1 MQIFDKTLFSVIN
14 DAEVLL
20 GDHGIVHREIAGRI
34 APDEGD
40 GLLCEVELVAPAAAG
55 YLAHRGDRDR
65 VGAAL
70 VAHLSYD
77 QLVVQTHHRTAEPFA
92 AREHFGFAAFGGQ
105 VFRVPHSV
113 AADAADLF
121 GRGEG
126 RLDHQV
132 AGALGAYDERAL
144 RIAVEELEQFAVSDF
159 QDDVVQAG
167 ASLRSK
173 QAVYITRARNAR
185 RARIFGREGKLSPRA
200 YQNRACEK
208 PNGGIYMTRSVMRE
222 DNVEGKPSALVEV
235 TGLGKRYGRR
245 GKFVLRGFSLALHR
259 GEIVALTG
267 ANGAG
272 KSTLLRCIAGALPFE
287 EGEIEVCG
295 EKVEGDAVS
304 AKRHTGAVF
313 GGAAGVPY
321 MTGAEFLAFTA
332 GLCGV
337 QANEARDRA
346 LGLTRLLG
354 AEDALGTAMSAM
366 SFGTH
371 QKFLIV
377 ASLLHA
383 PGVWLLDEPATG
395 LDPASAERLKELIS
409 EFAAGGGGV
418 IFSSHDPAGA
428 AEIATRRVHL
438 AGEEEGGA

>member
-1 MQIFDKTLFSVIN
+1 
-14 DAEVLL
+14 
-20 GDHGIVHREIAGRI
+20 
-34 APDEGD
+34 
-40 GLLCEVELVAPAAAG
+40 
-55 YLAHRGDRDR
+55 
-65 VGAAL
+65 
-70 VAHLSYD
+70 
-77 QLVVQTHHRTAEPFA
+77 
-92 AREHFGFAAFGGQ
+92 
-105 VFRVPHSV
+105 
-113 AADAADLF
+113 
-121 GRGEG
+121 
-126 RLDHQV
+126 
-132 AGALGAYDERAL
+132 
-144 RIAVEELEQFAVSDF
+144 
-159 QDDVVQAG
+159 
-167 ASLRSK
+167 
-173 QAVYITRARNAR
+173 
-185 RARIFGREGKLSPRA
+185 
-200 YQNRACEK
+200 
-208 PNGGIYMTRSVMRE
+208 MTRSVMRE

-337 QANEARDRA
+337 RADEARERADR
-346 LGLTRLLG
+346 LTRLLG
-354 AEDALGTAMSAM
+354 AADALGTTMSAM
-366 SFGTH
+366 SFGTR